1 MNKTQPLFLVCFL
14 LLVGLFAFN
23 WYVND
28 VTIEQENG
36 TYKGEVS
43 LGRIVWSGVPHGQ
56 GTYTYAGGSKY
67 VGEFKGGKKKGQGTF
82 TFGSGPHSG
91 DKYVGEFKDDKWNG
105 QGTFTF
111 GTGPHLGDTYVG
123 EFKDGNWHGQGAYTW
138 SDGSTYVGEFKDRK
152 FQGQGTWTHPDG
164 RKYVGEFKDDKTWN
178 GTEYDKDGNVTAT
191 YSEGVRTEK

>member
-1 MNKTQPLFLVCFL
+1 MNKTRPLFLVFVL
-14 LLVGLFAFN
+14 LLAGLFAFN

-67 VGEFKGGKKKGQGTF
+67 VGEFKGGKK
-82 TFGSGPHSG
+82 
-91 DKYVGEFKDDKWNG
+91 NG